1 MIGIKRERG
10 ACVFTLFLRGALL
23 YIVMIVTMRALGK
36 RQLGEF
42 EPYEL
47 AMTILLADLISSP
60 MESVSTPLLHGLLP
74 VAAMFA
80 VHGAITLASL
90 RWDKFRALVSGKPAL
105 VINRGEIDQQQLDRL
120 CLSLSD
126 LLEGL
131 RGAGFLDP
139 AEVGT
144 AIVEANGTITAF
156 PAAAERAPKAS
167 EMALETG
174 YEGLPMALITDGR
187 VQPHNLK
194 ATGLGRAWLEALL
207 AARGLT
213 VGAVYLAS
221 LDTRGRMTLQ
231 LKGGGLMRF
240 QAIGEKE
247 VAW

>member
-1 MIGIKRERG
+1 M
-10 ACVFTLFLRGALL
+10 FTLFFRGALL
-23 YIVMIVTMRALGK
+23 YVVMIVTMRARGK

-60 MESVSTPLLHGLLP
+60 MESVATPLLHGLLP
-74 VAAMFA
+74 VAAMFV

-90 RWDKFRALVSGKPAL
+90 KWDRFRALVSGKPAV
-105 VINRGEIDQQQLDRL
+105 VINRGVIDQRELDRL

-131 RGAGFLDP
+131 RGAGYLDP

-156 PAAAERAPKAS
+156 PPGEGRPPKAS
-167 EMALETG
+167 EMNLAPG
-174 YEGLPMALITDGR
+174 YEGLPLALISGGR
-187 VQPHNLK
+187 VQPANLK
-194 ATGLGRAWLEALL
+194 KTGRSRAWLEGLL
-207 AARGLT
+207 AKRGLAPGG
-213 VGAVYLAS
+213 VFLAS

-231 LKGGGLMRF
+231 LRDGGLMRF
-240 QAIGEKE
+240 QAMDAGK
-247 VAW
+247 VTW

>member
-1 MIGIKRERG
+1 M
-10 ACVFTLFLRGALL
+10 FTLFFRGALL
-23 YIVMIVTMRALGK
+23 YVVMIITMRALGK

-60 MESVSTPLLHGLLP
+60 MQSVSTPLLHGLLP
-74 VAAMFA
+74 VAAMFV

-90 RWDKFRALVSGKPAL
+90 RWDRFRALISGKPAL
-105 VINRGEIDQQQLDRL
+105 VINRGEIDQKQLDRL

-156 PAAAERAPKAS
+156 PAAGERPPKAS
-167 EMALETG
+167 EMALEPG

-194 ATGLGRAWLEALL
+194 ATGLGRDWLTGLL
-207 AARGLT
+207 ADRGLKPE
-213 VGAVYLAS
+213 AVFLAS
-221 LDTRGRMTLQ
+221 LDTQGRMTLH
-231 LKGGGLMRF
+231 LAGGGVMRF
-240 QAIGEKE
+240 KAIEPEE
-247 VAW
+247 VRW

>member
-1 MIGIKRERG
+1 MY
-10 ACVFTLFLRGALL
+10 TLFLRGALL
-23 YIVMIVTMRALGK
+23 YVVMIVTMRALGK

-60 MESVSTPLLHGLLP
+60 MESVSRPLLHGLLP
-74 VAAMFA
+74 VAAMFT

-90 RWDKFRALVSGKPAL
+90 KWDRFRALVSGKPAL
-105 VINRGEIDQQQLDRL
+105 VINRGVIDQRELDRL

-131 RGAGFLDP
+131 RGAGYLDP

-156 PAAAERAPKAS
+156 PTSLGRPPKAG
-167 EMALETG
+167 ELDLRPG
-174 YEGLPMALITDGR
+174 YEGLPLSLIADGR
-187 VQPHNLK
+187 VQPNNLK
-194 ATGLGRAWLEALL
+194 KTGQSAAWLEELL
-207 AARGLT
+207 AGRGLQT
-213 VGAVYLAS
+213 EKVFLAS
-221 LDTRGRMTLQ
+221 LDTQGRMTVQ
-231 LKGGGLMRF
+231 LAGGGLLRF
-240 QAIGEKE
+240 QAMAPGK